1 MISVFVVDDH
11 AVLRSG
17 LRLLIDGEPDMRVV
31 GEASNGYAALD
42 ALAEQHPDVLLLD
55 ISMPGINGIEL
66 ITRVSQQ
73 VAPVP
78 RILILTMH
86 PEADYL
92 RPALDAGA
100 SGYVVKSMA
109 DDELLDAIRTVYRG
123 HSYLTPE
130 ALSILLDDRPI
141 HRLPEEVLSE
151 REIAVL
157 RRVAYGYTNTEI
169 GDQLFLSPK
178 TVDTYRR
185 RVMQKLELESRADL
199 VDYALKHGLL
209 TPNQGLADDT
219 QPDPTG

>member
-1 MISVFVVDDH
+1 MISVFIVDDH

-31 GEASNGYAALD
+31 GEAPNGFAALE
-42 ALAEQHPDVLLLD
+42 ALADQCPDVLLLD
-55 ISMPGINGIEL
+55 ISMPGISGIEV
-66 ITRVSQQ
+66 INRIRRQPEPT
-73 VAPVP
+73 PK
-78 RILILTMH
+78 ILILTMH

-100 SGYVVKSMA
+100 SGYVVKSVA

-123 HSYLTPE
+123 FSYLTPE
-130 ALSILLDDRPI
+130 AVAVLLDDRLAT
-141 HRLPEEVLSE
+141 HAPEEILSE
-151 REIAVL
+151 REIEVL
-157 RRVAYGYTNTEI
+157 RRVAYGYTNSEI

-185 RVMQKLELESRADL
+185 RVMQKLELDSRADL

-209 TPNQGLADDT
+209 KPHQGLNDDS
-219 QPDPTG
+219 QPDPAR